1 MDKLRTPV
9 IGKDVIESLTLG
21 MYEDSK
27 FIFREYVQ
35 NAADAI
41 DKAISLNLI
50 EKKDAAI
57 HLVIDPTRQL
67 VSIEDNGTGIRQS
80 EVGSILRN
88 IAQSTKQRGVDK
100 GFRGIGRLG
109 GLAYCD
115 KLIFETSF
123 KGENTKSILVW
134 NARKLKDLINNRAEK
149 EEATQVI
156 ELVTEAVNQPES
168 SDAHYFKVTLEGVS
182 SPELLDRQEIRHYL
196 ELVAPLPF
204 HASRFAYKAKI
215 YEELE
220 KEGLC
225 LDEYTIYLGNGKE
238 AGEQLFKS
246 YKTIVHGADNQEPED
261 IMDIVFVKEKD
272 KLGQLLFWGWYGIR
286 ARMSEQIKPVNR
298 ERGIR
303 LRQSN
308 IQIGLD
314 NALQKLYGKDH
325 DQRFHYYFVGEIHA
339 FNKDL
344 IPNSRRDYFV
354 ENALCYEMEHTLK
367 GEFYKLKRLC
377 YKTSE
382 VNSSM
387 RAIQNFEKANE
398 EFEQKQQKGEF
409 LNKEEQQRA
418 WYDLES
424 RKQKATEAAKKI
436 EKTREEVAQGKSS
449 AHLSRIMDRM
459 ASPEEVN
466 KVAEADM
473 PALAAKPA
481 FVTDQLIDLPPEQRA
496 LLSQVFGVIHR
507 VLDRNTAD
515 NLVQKIMEELQ
526 THKKG

>member
-1 MDKLRTPV
+1 MDTPKTPI

-41 DKAISLNLI
+41 DKAVSLNLI

-57 HLVIDPTRQL
+57 HLIIDPAKHL
-67 VSIEDNGTGIRQS
+67 ISIEDNGTGISRS
-80 EVGSILRN
+80 EVSSILRN

-109 GLAYCD
+109 GLAYCK

-123 KGENTKSILVW
+123 KGEDTKSILVW
-134 NARKLKDLINNRAEK
+134 NAGKLKDLINNRAEK
-149 EEATQVI
+149 EEAAQVI
-156 ELVTEAVNQPES
+156 ELVTEVVNQAES
-168 SDAHYFKVTLEGVS
+168 NDAHYFKVTLEGVS
-182 SPELLDRQEIRHYL
+182 SPELLNEQEIRHYL

-204 HASRFAYKAKI
+204 HASRFAFKSKI

-220 KEGLC
+220 KDGLY
-225 LDEYTIYLGNGKE
+225 LDEYMLYLGNGKE
-238 AGEQLFKS
+238 PGEQLFKP
-246 YKTIVHGADNQEPED
+246 YKTIVHGADNHDPED
-261 IMDIVFVKEKD
+261 IMDIVFLKEKD
-272 KLGQLLFWGWYGIR
+272 KSGQFLFWGWYGIR
-286 ARMSEQIKPVNR
+286 ARTSEQIKPINR

-339 FNKDL
+339 FNKTL
-344 IPNSRRDYFV
+344 IPNARRDYFV
-354 ENALCYEMEHTLK
+354 ENAVCYEMETALK
-367 GEFYKLKRLC
+367 SEFHQLKRLC

-382 VNSSM
+382 VNSSV
-387 RAIQNFEKANE
+387 RAIQNFEKASV
-398 EFEQKQQKGEF
+398 EFEQKQLEGAF

-424 RKQKATEAAKKI
+424 RKHKATEAAKKI
-436 EKTREEVAQGKSS
+436 EKTREEVALGKSS
-449 AHLSRIMDRM
+449 EHLSSIMERLVGG
-459 ASPEEVN
+459 EEIT
-466 KVAEADM
+466 KVAEAEM
-473 PALAAKPA
+473 PTLVTKPA
-481 FVTDQLIDLPPEQRA
+481 FVTDQMARLPKDQRK
-496 LLSQVFGVIHR
+496 LLSRVFEVIHR
-507 VLDRNTAD
+507 VLDKNTAD
-515 NLVQKIMEELQ
+515 NLVQKIIEELR
-526 THKKG
+526 

>member
-1 MDKLRTPV
+1 MMDTLRTPV

-41 DKAISLNLI
+41 DKAISLHQI

-57 HLVIDPTRQL
+57 HLIIDLAKRII
-67 VSIEDNGTGIRQS
+67 SIEDNGTGIRRS

-123 KGENTKSILVW
+123 QGEDTKSILVW
-134 NARKLKDLINNRAEK
+134 NARKLKDLLNNRAEK
-149 EEATQVI
+149 EEAAQVI

-182 SPELLDRQEIRHYL
+182 SAELLDQQEIRYYL

-204 HASRFAYKAKI
+204 HASRFAFKAKI
-215 YEELE
+215 YEELAKE
-220 KEGLC
+220 KLH
-225 LDEYTIYLGNGKE
+225 LDEYILYLGNGK
-238 AGEQLFKS
+238 APGEQLFKT
-246 YKTIVHGADNQEPED
+246 YKTIVHSTDHQESED
-261 IMDIVFVKEKD
+261 IMDIVFIKEKD
-272 KLGQLLFWGWYGIR
+272 RSGQLLLWGWYGIR
-286 ARMSEQIKPVNR
+286 TRMSEQIKPVNR

-303 LRQSN
+303 LRQNN

-339 FNKDL
+339 FNKSL
-344 IPNSRRDYFV
+344 IPNARRDYFV
-354 ENALCYEMEHTLK
+354 ENAVYYEMEGVLK
-367 GEFYKLKRLC
+367 NEFHRLKRLC

-382 VNSSM
+382 VNSSI

-398 EFEQKQQKGEF
+398 DFEQKQQHGAF

-418 WYDLES
+418 WYDLEA
-424 RKQKATEAAKKI
+424 RKQKAQEAVKKI
-436 EKTREEVAQGKSS
+436 EKTREEVEQGKSHG
-449 AHLSRIMDRM
+449 HLWRIMERLVGT
-459 ASPEEVN
+459 EEMT

-473 PALAAKPA
+473 PTLMTKPA
-481 FVTDQLIDLPPEQRA
+481 FVTDQLTRLPKDQQK
-496 LLSQVFGVIHR
+496 LLSQVFEVIHK
-507 VLDRNTAD
+507 VLDKNTAD
-515 NLVQKIMEELQ
+515 NLVHKIMEELR
-526 THKKG
+526 

>member
-41 DKAISLNLI
+41 DKAVSLQLI
-50 EKKDAAI
+50 AQKDASIYLA
-57 HLVIDPTRQL
+57 VDPAKRL
-67 VSIEDNGTGIRQS
+67 ISIEDNGTGIKQS

-123 KGENTKSILVW
+123 KGEDTKSILVW
-134 NARKLKDLINNRAEK
+134 NARKLKDLINNRSEK
-149 EEATQVI
+149 EEAAQVI
-156 ELVTEAVNQPES
+156 ELVTEVVTQSEDS
-168 SDAHYFKVTLEGVS
+168 EKHYFKVTLEGVS
-182 SPELLDRQEIRHYL
+182 SPELLDQQEIRYYL

-204 HASRFAYKAKI
+204 HSSRFVFKSKI
-215 YEELE
+215 CEELK

-225 LDEYTIYLGNGKE
+225 LDEYTIYLGNGKD
-238 AGEQLFKS
+238 AGEQLFKP
-246 YKTIVHGADNQEPED
+246 YKTIVHSTDHQEAED
-261 IMDIVFVKEKD
+261 FMDLVFVKQKD
-272 KLGQLLFWGWYGIR
+272 KSGQLLFWGWYGLR
-286 ARMSEQIKPVNR
+286 ARMGEQIKPVNR

-325 DQRFHYYFVGEIHA
+325 DRRFHYYFVGEIHA
-339 FNKDL
+339 FHKTL

-354 ENALCYEMEHTLK
+354 ENPVCYEMEQALK
-367 GEFYKLKRLC
+367 GEFHQLKRLC
-377 YKTSE
+377 YKSSE
-382 VNSSM
+382 VNSSL
-387 RAIQNFEKANE
+387 RAIENFGKASE
-398 EFEQKQQKGEF
+398 EFGQKQEKGEF

-424 RKQKATEAAKKI
+424 RKHKATEAAKKI

-449 AHLSRIMDRM
+449 AHLSRIMDRV
-459 ASPEEVN
+459 ASPEEVS

-473 PALAAKPA
+473 PALAAKPN
-481 FVTDQLIDLPPEQRA
+481 FVTDQLTDLPPQHRV
-496 LLSQVFGVIHR
+496 LLSRVFGVIHR
-507 VLDRNTAD
+507 VLDRNTAN
-515 NLVQKIMEELQ
+515 NLVQKIMEELR
-526 THKKG
+526 

>member
-57 HLVIDPTRQL
+57 YLVIDPTRQL
-67 VSIEDNGTGIRQS
+67 VSIEDNGTGICQN

-109 GLAYCD
+109 GLAYCE

-123 KGENTKSILVW
+123 KGENVKSILVW
-134 NARKLKDLINNRAEK
+134 NARKLKDIINNRAEK
-149 EEATQVI
+149 EEAAQVI
-156 ELVTEAVNQPES
+156 EWVTETISQPES

-182 SPELLDRQEIRHYL
+182 NSELLDQQEIRHYL

-204 HASRFAYKAKI
+204 HASRFAFKSKI

-220 KEGLC
+220 KEGLR

-238 AGEQLFKS
+238 PGEQLFKP
-246 YKTIVHGADNQEPED
+246 YKTIVHGSDHQESED
-261 IMDIVFVKEKD
+261 IMDVVFLKEKEKSG
-272 KLGQLLFWGWYGIR
+272 KLLLWGWYGIR
-286 ARMSEQIKPVNR
+286 ARTSEQIKPINR

-325 DQRFHYYFVGEIHA
+325 DQRFHYYFIGEIHA

-354 ENALCYEMEHTLK
+354 ENAICYEMEAVLK
-367 GEFYKLKRLC
+367 TEFHKLKRLC

-382 VNSSM
+382 VNSSA
-387 RAIQNFEKANE
+387 RVIQNFEKAKE
-398 EFEQKQQKGEF
+398 EFELKQKQGGF
-409 LNKEEQQRA
+409 LNQEEQQRA
-418 WYDLES
+418 RFDLEN
-424 RKQKATEAAKKI
+424 RKQKAEEATQKIKKV
-436 EKTREEVAQGKSS
+436 REEIEQGKSPQYLGRIME
-449 AHLSRIMDRM
+449 HIVDDEDLSRV
-459 ASPEEVN
+459 SES
-466 KVAEADM
+466 KM
-473 PALAAKPA
+473 PTFIPKPA
-481 FVTDQLIDLPPEQRA
+481 FVTDQLTRLPKDQRK
-496 LLSQVFGVIHR
+496 LLSQVFEVIHK
-507 VLDRNTAD
+507 VLDKNTAD
-515 NLVQKIMEELQ
+515 NLVQKIIEELR
-526 THKKG
+526 